1 MKCKFLKGN
10 GEGCKAH
17 PISGSE
23 YCYYHNPAIKAS
35 DKHKSRARGGKMNK
49 HTNSDQRK
57 TSSLKLKEMADVV
70 KLLEDII
77 NTIRAELY
85 TTDSLTAKIK
95 IANSLG
101 FLSGHLLNALEKSD
115 LEKRLEEL
123 EQRLFEKDTHK

>member
-1 MKCKFLKGN
+1 
-10 GEGCKAH
+10 
-17 PISGSE
+17 
-23 YCYYHNPAIKAS
+23 
-35 DKHKSRARGGKMNK
+35 MNK

-57 TSSLKLKEMADVV
+57 TPSLKLKEMADVV
-70 KLLEDII
+70 KLLENTI
-77 NTIRAELY
+77 NTILAELY

-95 IANSLG
+95 IANSIG